1 MFLWLFVLA
10 SVWLCHCFG
19 FWRLEWVCGS
29 ILLLSLFW
37 LAFGY
42 SLQYGFMNLS
52 GFAPRTPQPAA
63 WVVVVK
69 DLSFLHSVEQC
80 NLFEPGVPDPSNE
93 DNTEVSADTF
103 ETSERLYVCV

>member
-1 MFLWLFVLA
+1 M
-10 SVWLCHCFG
+10 
-19 FWRLEWVCGS
+19 CGS
-29 ILLLSLFW
+29 ILLLFLFW

-52 GFAPRTPQPAA
+52 GFAPHTPQPAA

-69 DLSFLHSVEQC
+69 DLSFLHSVAQC
-80 NLFEPGVPDPSNE
+80 NLFEPGVPDPSHE

-103 ETSERLYVCV
+103 ETSERLCVCV